1 MILTS
6 LATTTSKDSRIYML
20 NCFDR
25 FLKRSLCTHLMQ
37 VKLLLVNFYLNGGL
51 HAVSIGKLSERMSDF
66 WTVWFSKTE
75 SEPNLGFLHIPTS
88 N

>member
-1 MILTS
+1 
-6 LATTTSKDSRIYML
+6 
-20 NCFDR
+20 
-25 FLKRSLCTHLMQ
+25 MQ

-51 HAVSIGKLSERMSDF
+51 HAVSVGKLSEWMSDF

-75 SEPNLGFLHIPTS
+75 SEPNLGFLHMPTS